1 MSKKENKIATLNE
14 NSIQNVDTRKKHHGY
29 HKTVSNMKTPQKYIQ
44 QKMGLDYVRYGYMR
58 DLADKFY
65 PGWSWTVIKC
75 AALGSEAYEV
85 HGRLKWFDNGIW
97 REGDCIAAH
106 RIQKKR
112 NSDEFVDVG
121 NDLKAANTD
130 TIKKAFNMY
139 MNIADDVYRNQV
151 DDLELSDLEKSD
163 ILVLASEISEEKLE
177 QIKKLIEDDTINTA
191 NYKASFAKLE
201 REVKEQKESK

>member
-1 MSKKENKIATLNE
+1 MAKKDNKIAVLNE
-14 NSIQNVDTRKKHHGY
+14 SSIQNIESRKQHHGY
-29 HKTVSNMKTPQKYIQ
+29 HKTVSNIKTPQKYIK
-44 QKMGLDYVRYGYMR
+44 QKMGLDYVEYGYMR

-65 PGWSWTVIKC
+65 PGWSWTIIRC

-112 NSDEFVDVG
+112 GSDEFVDVG

-139 MNIADDVYRNQV
+139 MNIADDVYRNQI
-151 DDLELSDLEKSD
+151 DEYELETSQIQKLLDLAGNVSEDTQTIIAEKID
-163 ILVLASEISEEKLE
+163 TREINLYNYEQSLDKL
-177 QIKKLIEDDTINTA
+177 
-191 NYKASFAKLE
+191 
-201 REVKEQKESK
+201 KEMK

>member
-1 MSKKENKIATLNE
+1 MAKKDNKITVLNE
-14 NSIQNVDTRKKHHGY
+14 SSIQNIESRKQHHGY
-29 HKTVSNMKTPQKYIQ
+29 HKTVSNMKTPQKYIE

-65 PGWSWTVIKC
+65 PGWSWTIIKC

-97 REGDCIAAH
+97 REGDCVAAH

-112 NSDEFVDVG
+112 GTDEFVDVG

-139 MNIADDVYRNQV
+139 MNIADDIYRNQI
-151 DDLELSDLEKSD
+151 DEYEL
-163 ILVLASEISEEKLE
+163 
-177 QIKKLIEDDTINTA
+177 
-191 NYKASFAKLE
+191 
-201 REVKEQKESK
+201 

>member
-29 HKTVSNMKTPQKYIQ
+29 HKTVSNMKTPQKYIE
-44 QKMGLDYVRYGYMR
+44 QKMGLDYVKYGYMR

-65 PGWSWTVIKC
+65 PGWSWNIIRC

-97 REGDCIAAH
+97 REGDCVAAH
-106 RIQKKR
+106 RIQKKKG
-112 NSDEFVDVG
+112 SDEFVDVG

-139 MNIADDVYRNQV
+139 MNIADDVYRNQI
-151 DDLELSDLEKSD
+151 DEYDLKVNQIQQLLDIAGKLSDDVQNLIADKIDKREINAYNFEQSLEK
-163 ILVLASEISEEKLE
+163 LKEM
-177 QIKKLIEDDTINTA
+177 KK
-191 NYKASFAKLE
+191 
-201 REVKEQKESK
+201 

>member
-1 MSKKENKIATLNE
+1 MAKKDNKIATLNE
-14 NSIQNVDTRKKHHGY
+14 NSIQNVDTRKQHHGY
-29 HKTVSNMKTPQKYIQ
+29 HKIVSNMKTPQKYIE
-44 QKMGLDYVRYGYMR
+44 QKMGLDYVKYGYMR

-65 PGWSWTVIKC
+65 PGWSWTIIRC

-112 NSDEFVDVG
+112 GSDEFVDVG

-139 MNIADDVYRNQV
+139 MNIADDIYRNQI
-151 DDLELSDLEKSD
+151 DEYELEKNQVQQLLD
-163 ILVLASEISEEKLE
+163 TASNVDEDTQTIIAEKIDTREINAYNFEQSLDKLKE
-177 QIKKLIEDDTINTA
+177 MKK
-191 NYKASFAKLE
+191 
-201 REVKEQKESK
+201 

>member
-1 MSKKENKIATLNE
+1 MTKKDNKIATLNE
-14 NSIQNVDTRKKHHGY
+14 NSIQNVDTRKQHHGY
-29 HKTVSNMKTPQKYIQ
+29 HKLVSNMKTPQKYIE

-65 PGWSWTVIKC
+65 PGWSWTIISTEVLG
-75 AALGSEAYEV
+75 AAYSV

-97 REGDCIAAH
+97 REGDCVAAH

-112 NSDEFVDVG
+112 GSDEFVDVG

-139 MNIADDVYRNQV
+139 MNIADDIYHNQI
-151 DDLELSDLEKSD
+151 DDYELEKS
-163 ILVLASEISEEKLE
+163 
-177 QIKKLIEDDTINTA
+177 QIQQLLDTAGNVDDDTQTFIAEKIDTREINA
-191 NYKASFAKLE
+191 YNFEQSLDKL
-201 REVKEQKESK
+201 KEMKK

>member
-1 MSKKENKIATLNE
+1 MSKKENKIAVLNE
-14 NSIQNVDTRKKHHGY
+14 NSIQNVESRKQHHSY

-112 NSDEFVDVG
+112 GSDEFVDVG

-139 MNIADDVYRNQV
+139 MNIADDIYRNQI
-151 DDLELSDLEKSD
+151 DEYELENNQIRQLLDLAGNVNEDTHTIIAKKID
-163 ILVLASEISEEKLE
+163 TREINSYNFEQSLDKL
-177 QIKKLIEDDTINTA
+177 
-191 NYKASFAKLE
+191 
-201 REVKEQKESK
+201 KEMK

>member
-1 MSKKENKIATLNE
+1 MAKKDNKIAVLNE
-14 NSIQNVDTRKKHHGY
+14 SSIQNIESRKQHHGY
-29 HKTVSNMKTPQKYIQ
+29 HKTVSNMKTPQKYIE

-65 PGWSWTVIKC
+65 PGWSWTIIKC

-97 REGDCIAAH
+97 REGDCVAAH

-112 NSDEFVDVG
+112 GTEEFVDVG

-139 MNIADDVYRNQV
+139 MNIADDIYRNQIDEYELESSQIQQLLDLAGNV
-151 DDLELSDLEKSD
+151 DDDTLSIIAEKIDTRAINSYNFEQSLD
-163 ILVLASEISEEKLE
+163 KLKE
-177 QIKKLIEDDTINTA
+177 MKK
-191 NYKASFAKLE
+191 
-201 REVKEQKESK
+201 

>member
-1 MSKKENKIATLNE
+1 
-14 NSIQNVDTRKKHHGY
+14 
-29 HKTVSNMKTPQKYIQ
+29 
-44 QKMGLDYVRYGYMR
+44 MR

-65 PGWSWTVIKC
+65 PGWSWTIIKC

-97 REGDCIAAH
+97 REGDCVAAH

-139 MNIADDVYRNQV
+139 MNIADDIYRNQI
-151 DDLELSDLEKSD
+151 DEYELESSQIQQLLDLAGNID
-163 ILVLASEISEEKLE
+163 
-177 QIKKLIEDDTINTA
+177 DDTQTVIAEKIDTRAINSY
-191 NYKASFAKLE
+191 NFEQSLDKL
-201 REVKEQKESK
+201 KEMKK

>member
-1 MSKKENKIATLNE
+1 MAKKDNKIAVLNE
-14 NSIQNVDTRKKHHGY
+14 SSIQNIESRKQHHGY
-29 HKTVSNMKTPQKYIQ
+29 HKTVSNMSTPKKYIE

-65 PGWSWTVIKC
+65 PGWSWTIIKC

-97 REGDCIAAH
+97 REGDCVAAH

-112 NSDEFVDVG
+112 GTDEFVDVG

-139 MNIADDVYRNQV
+139 MNIADDIYRNQI
-151 DDLELSDLEKSD
+151 DEYELESSQIQQL
-163 ILVLASEISEEKLE
+163 LVIASNVNDETMDMIATKIDKREINAYNFEQSLDKLKE
-177 QIKKLIEDDTINTA
+177 MKK
-191 NYKASFAKLE
+191 
-201 REVKEQKESK
+201 

>member
-1 MSKKENKIATLNE
+1 MAKKDNKIAVLNE
-14 NSIQNVDTRKKHHGY
+14 SSIQNIESRKQHHGY

-65 PGWSWTVIKC
+65 PGWSWTIIKC

-97 REGDCIAAH
+97 REGDCVAAH

-112 NSDEFVDVG
+112 GSDEFVDVG

-130 TIKKAFNMY
+130 TI
-139 MNIADDVYRNQV
+139 NIADDVYRNQI
-151 DDLELSDLEKSD
+151 DEYELETSQIQQLLDLAGNVNEDTHTIIAEKID
-163 ILVLASEISEEKLE
+163 TREINSYNFEQSLDKL
-177 QIKKLIEDDTINTA
+177 
-191 NYKASFAKLE
+191 
-201 REVKEQKESK
+201 KEMK

>member
-1 MSKKENKIATLNE
+1 MTKKDNKIATLNE
-14 NSIQNVDTRKKHHGY
+14 NSIQNVDTRKQHHGY
-29 HKTVSNMKTPQKYIQ
+29 HKLVSNMKTPQKYIE

-65 PGWSWTVIKC
+65 PGWSWTIISTEVLG
-75 AALGSEAYEV
+75 AAYSV

-97 REGDCIAAH
+97 REGDCVAAH

-112 NSDEFVDVG
+112 GSDEFIDVG

-139 MNIADDVYRNQV
+139 MNIADDIYHNQI
-151 DDLELSDLEKSD
+151 DDYELEKSQIQQLLD
-163 ILVLASEISEEKLE
+163 TAGNVDDDTQTIIAEKIDTREINAYNFEQSLEKLKDM
-177 QIKKLIEDDTINTA
+177 KK
-191 NYKASFAKLE
+191 
-201 REVKEQKESK
+201 

>member
-1 MSKKENKIATLNE
+1 MAKKDNKIATLNE
-14 NSIQNVDTRKKHHGY
+14 NSIQNVDTRKQHHGY
-29 HKTVSNMKTPQKYIQ
+29 HKIVSNMKTPQKYIE
-44 QKMGLDYVRYGYMR
+44 QKMGLDYVKYGYMR

-65 PGWSWTVIKC
+65 PGWSWTIIRC

-139 MNIADDVYRNQV
+139 MNIADDIYRNQI
-151 DDLELSDLEKSD
+151 DEYELEKNQVQQLLD
-163 ILVLASEISEEKLE
+163 TASNVDEDTQTIIAEKIDTREINAYNFEQSLDKLKE
-177 QIKKLIEDDTINTA
+177 MKK
-191 NYKASFAKLE
+191 
-201 REVKEQKESK
+201 